1 MIALI
6 AAMEIER
13 DAIVTYMENV
23 ERKEISKISFV
34 TGTIKGKETVVVLSG
49 VGKVQAAIATTILL
63 QNFTVDA
70 IINIGTAGGLLET
83 QNVLD
88 VVLSDRVV
96 QHDFDTSPIDGEDG
110 IGKYFNADERLI
122 HVCKEVFDSM
132 DLSYHCGMVA
142 SGDVFINND
151 EQLARLYKYFPAS
164 NCAEMEAGA
173 IAEVCSF
180 FNVPFVVIRSLS
192 DVAHKE
198 ASEMDFLTYAEK
210 ASRRSALFCSEVI
223 SKL

>member
-23 ERKEISKISFV
+23 ERKEINKISFV

-70 IINIGTAGGLLET
+70 IINIGTAGGLLKD

-110 IGKYFNADERLI
+110 IGKYFDADERLI

-132 DLSYHCGMVA
+132 ELSYHFGMVA

-210 ASRRSALFCSEVI
+210 ASKRSALFCSEVI